1 MKVTRSIMCV
11 YVVVLSSLVV
21 VFGSSTEAFAA
32 PAGNLCGC
40 TLEPDEIDGGTGG
53 LDSQCY
59 LDCKYGNG
67 KFRGKGWENRCNN
80 VCKTWSPQNRDICCN
95 GGTTKGGTRHNG
107 CCNTVRNLCGSACIK
122 RAAALSAISQNPN
135 LIPEVLLAVLA
146 GVDPVTAIDTYVA
159 GMESSSGVVE
169 ADPSLA
175 Q

>member
-32 PAGNLCGC
+32 PAGNLCRCAPGE
-40 TLEPDEIDGGTGG
+40 LDWGTGV
-53 LDSQCY
+53 LDSQCF
-59 LDCKYGNG
+59 LDCFGGEG

-80 VCKTWSPQNRDICCN
+80 VCKGWSPPNREICCN
-95 GGTTKGGTRHNG
+95 GGTTKGGTRHVG
-107 CCNTVRNLCGSACIK
+107 CCNTMQNLCRSACIK
-122 RAAALSAISQNPN
+122 RSAAISAISGDPN